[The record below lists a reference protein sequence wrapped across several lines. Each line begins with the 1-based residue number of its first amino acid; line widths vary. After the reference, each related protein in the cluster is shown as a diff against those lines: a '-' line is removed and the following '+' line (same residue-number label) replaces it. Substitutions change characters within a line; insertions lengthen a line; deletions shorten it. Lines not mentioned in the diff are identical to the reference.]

1 MIIMA
6 TSTTGELDMITEDG
20 EELFA
25 PDSLPF
31 HEEGMIR
38 TINELKKTGATMVMM
53 GDQIQAPTLPDQ
65 CVGDNLKSLRE
76 CAFPNRPRPGRY
88 FDKRAAKETGI
99 ELISPV
105 RKLCNEQICPA
116 VIGNVLVYR
125 DTYHMSATYAET
137 LAPWLGRKLPV
148 PGS

>member
-1 MIIMA
+1 
-6 TSTTGELDMITEDG
+6 
-20 EELFA
+20 
-25 PDSLPF
+25 LPF

-38 TINELKKTGATMVMM
+38 TINVLKKTGATLVMM

-65 CVGDNLKSLRE
+65 CVGENLQNLRK
-76 CAFPNRPRPGRY
+76 CAFPNDPRPSRY

-105 RKLCNEQICPA
+105 SRLCTNSICPA

-125 DTYHMSATYAET
+125 DTYHMSATYADT
-137 LAPWLGRKLPV
+137 LTPWLGRKLPV